1 MKVQILTNLYPL
13 PWAPNQASFN
23 RQQFQYLSKHCPVR
37 ITVLI
42 PWLERFRHRN
52 VTLMPVT
59 EGNLQISYRRYF
71 YIPGF
76 ARWSYAAT
84 MLFSLLLER
93 RSIREFSPDCLLLS
107 WAYPD
112 GVAGTML
119 AKLLGLP
126 VVIKIHGSDIN
137 MHLSHASRAK
147 QILWAMKRAE
157 QIVSVSKAL
166 ASRLTD
172 AKIPADKMQVIYN
185 GVDKELFKPLPRH
198 SAVTQLHLAANRR
211 IVLFVGNLK
220 PEKGCVDLF
229 DAFVAISA
237 NNPEVDL
244 YYIGTGS
251 QTEILLARASEQG
264 LQSRVILLGSLSHE
278 RLATWMNAATI
289 VSLPSYNEGVPN
301 VLLEAMAC
309 GTPVVATAVGGIPE
323 VVPKQAGILVEAGD
337 VAGLAGALT
346 KALTTEW
353 KEKEIVDSVSSFDWN
368 TNSSQLYE
376 SLAAAASAHRQPF
389 A

>member
-13 PWAPNQASFN
+13 PWVPNQASFN
-23 RQQFQYLSKHCPVR
+23 RQQFQYLSRHCPVR

-42 PWLERFRHRN
+42 PWLERFKHRN
-52 VTLMPVT
+52 VTLIPIT
-59 EGNLQISYRRYF
+59 EGNLQLSYRSYF
-71 YIPGF
+71 YVPGF

-93 RSIREFSPDCLLLS
+93 KNIRNFSPDCLLLS

-147 QILWAMKRAE
+147 QILWAMMRAQ

-166 ASRLTD
+166 ANRLVD
-172 AKIPADKMQVIYN
+172 AKIPADKIQVIYN

-198 SAVTQLHLAANRR
+198 SVVTQLQLATNRR
-211 IVLFVGNLK
+211 IILFVGNLK
-220 PEKGCVDLF
+220 REKGCVDLL
-229 DAFVAISA
+229 DAFAAISA

-244 YYIGTGS
+244 YYIGSGS
-251 QTEILLARASEQG
+251 LAKLLLAGAKEQE
-264 LQSRVILLGSLSHE
+264 LQSRVMLLGSLSHE
-278 RLATWMNAATI
+278 QLALWMNAATI

-323 VVPKQAGILVEAGD
+323 VVPKQAGILVEVGD

-346 KALTTEW
+346 KALSTEW
-353 KEKEIVDSVSSFDWN
+353 EEKDIVNSVSSFDWN

-376 SLAAAASAHRQPF
+376 SLAKAASAHRQPF